1 MSVSKKKDPT
11 ILVCIDSS
19 NASLIALKYASI
31 KAQKLGFRIEILSI
45 LEPSHKNL
53 LFGSSAISKEKRGK
67 MEEYIQKA
75 VTDIFKDKDYIPSVE
90 IREGDITNEIL
101 REVKNNTNCVTL
113 VFGKSHSSS
122 QSDNTVLPKMAQNIS
137 RKIRIPI
144 LIVPENIDKNIFDLM
159 L

>member
-1 MSVSKKKDPT
+1 MTLSIRKDPT
-11 ILVCIDSS
+11 ILVCVDSS

-53 LFGSSAISKEKRGK
+53 LFGSQTIGKEKRGK
-67 MEEYIQKA
+67 MEKHIQKA
-75 VTDIFKDKDYIPSVE
+75 IADIFKDKDYIPSVE

-101 REVKNNTNCVTL
+101 KEVKNNPNCVTL

-144 LIVPENIDKNIFDLM
+144 LIVPENIDENIFNLM